1 MKDYAVINELSD
13 GTLVQSAGE
22 YAVVKKHYACI
33 GFKNDALRRGFT
45 DEEIAD
51 AVRVLD
57 FYEEKSEK
65 DE

>member
-22 YAVVKKHYACI
+22 YGIVRKYYDYI
-33 GFKNDALRRGFT
+33 GLKNGALRRGFT

-57 FYEEKSEK
+57 FYSEK